1 MILTI
6 DNHDGAGA
14 RNYTAALESERLPKI
29 MRKLNRPTKAQ
40 LSLISDDSQF
50 VLPAAGG
57 RIRILRADGHAYFTG
72 YLTSEPEFE
81 YLGWGQYGP
90 VYRYLLE
97 ATGDEWVLD
106 RKRMLQRPTLTSRT
120 VGAALKQITED
131 ILPGAFDT
139 TRVQDLETQPVFS
152 VSSELSWSEH
162 AAELT
167 LRSRAVYRLHDGVL
181 SLKPLGG
188 VTHSLNEADENTCL
202 EPLKL
207 TAPDALVNDLTLLGQ
222 VEPRAYIKNYFLG
235 DGLTSGFILSHTPFI
250 RRVGF
255 IFEEEFKNGGFNP
268 ALWVKNDPTS
278 AMSVVAGKL
287 QIQGGNGIDGQTLM
301 QFVEQIQ
308 LGGAIRL
315 QHGEVEFSA
324 ATNAVIGGLYSGPI
338 QQGNCLAGFRI
349 SAAGVGS
356 SIQPVVNG
364 SLTGAVVSTTA
375 GHRYA
380 LTTRMYNAEPYRMQQ
395 LFHSSVHPAGSGR
408 GGAAVASQLR
418 IVLEVHDIDPAN
430 PGTLAAAS
438 TILYDGILNSAP
450 GYCLYALVNAL
461 DANCSIS
468 FASMTRGVDAEVRST
483 VPGFSAKTR
492 LAGNVAE
499 GAECTITQGGKL
511 VFFSPYIPVS
521 NESIILKYRSAGRAL
536 ARVVDSSSIAAQVR
550 AGDDGVRATV
560 RRVAQP
566 AARNSADCENAASAV
581 LDDSTQQAW
590 AGEYECLND
599 LWPGGPSVDPLPGET
614 IAISAPNRNAN
625 FSATIRQVALEILDP
640 SEERCRYKVLFAN
653 DAAETNSFE
662 FQQGSVRDLVDAVVP
677 GTSYIAN
684 IPDAEI
690 TSITS
695 TTVVIDT
702 GTAPPAGGG
711 IEVRRSDGSW
721 DPDSDRNLVGRFST
735 QSFTVPR
742 LARVQTYYLKQFD
755 GSTPRKYSRYSTVL
769 YVDYPF

>member
-1 MILTI
+1 MIVTI

-14 RNYTAALESERLPKI
+14 RDYTPALESERLPKI
-29 MRKLNRPTKAQ
+29 VRKLNRPAKAQ
-40 LSLISDDSQF
+40 LSLISDDPQF
-50 VLPAAGG
+50 VVPAVGG
-57 RIRILRADGHAYFTG
+57 RIKISRADGYAYFTG
-72 YLTSEPEFE
+72 YLTSEPGFE
-81 YLGWGQYGP
+81 YLGWGQHGP
-90 VYRYLLE
+90 VYRYLVD

-120 VGAALKQITED
+120 VGAVLKQITED

-139 TRVQDLETQPVFS
+139 TQVQDLELQPVFS
-152 VSSELSWSEH
+152 VSSQLSWSEH
-162 AAELT
+162 ASEVA
-167 LRSRAVYRLHDGVL
+167 LRSRAVYRVHDGVI

-188 VTHSLNEADENTCL
+188 VTHVLDEGDENTCL
-202 EPLKL
+202 EQLKL
-207 TAPDALVNDLTLLGQ
+207 TAPDALLNDVTLLGQ
-222 VEPRAYIKNYFLG
+222 VEPRAYVKNYFLG
-235 DGLTSGFILSHTPFI
+235 DGLSSGFVLSHTPFV

-255 IFEEEFKNGGFNP
+255 IFEDEFKNGAFDP
-268 ALWVKNDPTS
+268 RLWVNNDPAS
-278 AMSVVAGKL
+278 AISVVAGKL
-287 QIQGGNGIDGQTLM
+287 QIQGGTGNDGQTLL
-301 QFVEQIQ
+301 QFVEQVQ

-324 ATNAVIGGLYSGPI
+324 ATNAVLGGLYSGPI

-349 SAAGVGS
+349 SGVGS
-356 SIQPVVNG
+356 SIQAVVNG
-364 SLTGAVVSTTA
+364 NLAGAVISTTA

-380 LTTRMYNAEPYRMQQ
+380 LTTRIHSAEPYRAQQ
-395 LFHSSVHPAGSGR
+395 LFHSSLHPAGSGR
-408 GGAAVASQLR
+408 GGAAVGSQIR
-418 IVLEVHDIDPAN
+418 VVLELHDIDPAN
-430 PGTLAAAS
+430 PGTLAAVSAV
-438 TILYDGILNSAP
+438 LYDGVVNGAP
-450 GYCLYALVNAL
+450 SYCSYALVNAL
-461 DANCSIS
+461 DAHCSIS

-511 VFFSPYIPVS
+511 LFFSPYVPVS
-521 NESIILKYRSAGRAL
+521 NESIIVKYRSAGRAL
-536 ARVVDSSSIAAQVR
+536 ARVVDASSIAAQTR
-550 AGDDGVRATV
+550 AGDDGVRAVV

-566 AARNSADCENAASAV
+566 AARTSSDCENAASAV

-599 LWPGGPSVDPLPGET
+599 LWPGGPNIDPQPGET
-614 IAISAPNRNAN
+614 ISVTAPDRNAN
-625 FSATIRQVALEILDP
+625 FRATIRQVAVEILDLFD
-640 SEERCRYKVLFAN
+640 ERCRYKISFAN
-653 DAAETNSFE
+653 DAAETNSFQFE
-662 FQQGSVRDLVDAVVP
+662 QGSLRDLVDAVIP
-677 GTSYIAN
+677 GASYIAN

-695 TTVVIDT
+695 TTVVVDAGI
-702 GTAPPAGGG
+702 APPAGGG

-721 DPDSDRNLVGRFST
+721 DPDSDRNLVGRFTT